1 MMARPDHCSLFDLV
15 VDLKLSDG
23 LREIS
28 ELQNH
33 QETLHLTI
41 RDEFPDDKRGIDGR
55 RDEPVAPGEVSDR
68 KFCSACQCSFES
80 REEQMEHYKLDWH
93 RFNLR
98 QRLAGRSP
106 ITVEEFEKKTGMGDV
121 SSISGSDSEDDESH
135 GEDESDGADGVISYG
150 GRLSTRVLLQNSQG
164 QYLCLYRCAV
174 QKRTNDSEANLV
186 DSLLNISEKTVW
198 VILMTGGGHFA
209 GAVYK
214 GKEVLQ
220 HKTFHRYTVR
230 AKRGTAQSVRDT
242 QNRGH
247 APKSAGAALRRYNEA
262 ALTKDIQ
269 ELLKNWAEY
278 LTQADAIF
286 LRTPKYNRS
295 VFFGGRGAPLEK
307 KDPRIRSIPFATRRA
322 TFSEITR
329 VHDVL
334 STLQIY
340 DKTTDVCSILSSS
353 KRTWQKKT
361 SNQTNQNAAVAHQV
375 DQQEDEEEE
384 EEEEEEVSVQLQ
396 IEEVM
401 LTTLDLREHE
411 LKPSKKKRRKR
422 KERKPEAT
430 EKEGKAMQ
438 REDFGSRELKD
449 ETGNVK
455 MGEEITEGKKNLKNN
470 ERDEEG
476 RGAPL
481 EKKDPRIRSI
491 PFATRRATF
500 SEITRVHDVLSTL
513 QIYDKTTDVCSILSS
528 SKRTWQKKTSNQT
541 NQNAAVAHQV
551 DQQEDEEEEE
561 EEEEVSVQL
570 QIEEVTLTTLDLR
583 EHELKPSKKKRRK
596 RKERKPEATEKEGK
610 AMQREDFGSRELKDE
625 TGNVKMGEEITE
637 GKKNLK
643 NNERDEEDEACA
655 LWEFSVR
662 DALYTACKTGDTEAL
677 HTLLKQDEHASI
689 RLLNTPIDSAGYT
702 LLHVASAAAQKHA
715 VQLLLE
721 MGSDPTCRDR
731 KGQTPYA
738 VAPDKESRN
747 MFRKFMAEHPN
758 KYDYAKAQVPGPLTA
773 EIESKKA
780 EKKKAQKAAKK
791 QREKEQREEKRR
803 EEEEQGEKRRFLAL
817 SDREKRALAAERRL
831 AEQVATAGGTLT
843 NIRRCWQCGES
854 LLGKVP
860 FEYLNYSFCSTRCVQ
875 THRKSNSAAKP

>member
-1 MMARPDHCSLFDLV
+1 MMARPDRCSLFDLV
-15 VDLKLSDG
+15 VDLKLTDG
-23 LREIS
+23 LRDIS
-28 ELQNH
+28 DMHNH

-41 RDEFPDDKRGIDGR
+41 REEFPDDKRGMDER
-55 RDEPVAPGEVSDR
+55 RDEVVSDR

-80 REEQMEHYKLDWH
+80 REEQVEHYKLDWH
-93 RFNLR
+93 RFNLK

-106 ITVEEFEKKTGMGDV
+106 VTVEEFEKKTGMGDV
-121 SSISGSDSEDDESH
+121 SSISGSDSEDEESRS
-135 GEDESDGADGVISYG
+135 EDDNDGVISYG
-150 GRLSTRVLLQNSQG
+150 GRLTTRVLLQNSQG

-174 QKRTNDSEANLV
+174 QKRTIDNGANLV
-186 DSLLNISEKTVW
+186 NSLLNISEKTVW

-230 AKRGTAQSVRDT
+230 AKRGTAQNVHDA
-242 QNRGH
+242 QNR
-247 APKSAGAALRRYNEA
+247 APKSAGSALRRYNEA

-278 LTQADAIF
+278 LMQADAIF

-295 VFFGGRGAPLEK
+295 VFFGGREAPLGK

-334 STLQIY
+334 SVLQIY
-340 DKTTDVCSILSSS
+340 DKTTDVSSILKLS
-353 KRTWQKKT
+353 KRTWLKKP
-361 SNQTNQNAAVAHQV
+361 SNKTNRIAAVGYQV
-375 DQQEDEEEE
+375 DQQEEEEE
-384 EEEEEEVSVQLQ
+384 DDDVSVQLQ
-396 IEEVM
+396 MEDLT
-401 LTTLDLREHE
+401 LTTVDLKEHE
-411 LKPSKKKRRKR
+411 IKPSKKKRRRR

-430 EKEGKAMQ
+430 EKEGKLMEK
-438 REDFGSRELKD
+438 EDFVSRELKD
-449 ETGNVK
+449 ETGNEK
-455 MGEEITEGKKNLKNN
+455 AEKEKTEGKKNTKNN
-470 ERDEEG
+470 E
-476 RGAPL
+476 
-481 EKKDPRIRSI
+481 
-491 PFATRRATF
+491 
-500 SEITRVHDVLSTL
+500 H
-513 QIYDKTTDVCSILSS
+513 
-528 SKRTWQKKTSNQT
+528 
-541 NQNAAVAHQV
+541 
-551 DQQEDEEEEE
+551 
-561 EEEEVSVQL
+561 
-570 QIEEVTLTTLDLR
+570 
-583 EHELKPSKKKRRK
+583 
-596 RKERKPEATEKEGK
+596 
-610 AMQREDFGSRELKDE
+610 
-625 TGNVKMGEEITE
+625 
-637 GKKNLK
+637 
-643 NNERDEEDEACA
+643 EEDEACV
-655 LWEFSVR
+655 LCEFSIR

-677 HTLLKQDEHASI
+677 RTLLEQYKHVLIQ
-689 RLLNTPIDSAGYT
+689 LLNTPIDSAGYT

-715 VQLLLE
+715 VTLLLE

-747 MFRKFMAEHPN
+747 MFRKFMAEQPN

-803 EEEEQGEKRRFLAL
+803 EEEEQEEKRRFLSL

-831 AEQVATAGGTLT
+831 AEQVATTGGTLT

-860 FEYLNYSFCSTRCVQ
+860 FEYLNYCFCSTRCVQ
-875 THRKSNSAAKP
+875 THHKNNSAAKM

>member
-1 MMARPDHCSLFDLV
+1 MMARPDRCSLFDLV
-15 VDLKLSDG
+15 VDLKLIDG

-41 RDEFPDDKRGIDGR
+41 REEFPDDKRGIDGR

-106 ITVEEFEKKTGMGDV
+106 VTVEEFEKKTGMGDV

-186 DSLLNISEKTVW
+186 DSLLNVSEKTVW

-307 KDPRIRSIPFATRRA
+307 KDSRIRSIPFATRRA

-375 DQQEDEEEE
+375 DHQE
-384 EEEEEEVSVQLQ
+384 
-396 IEEVM
+396 
-401 LTTLDLREHE
+401 
-411 LKPSKKKRRKR
+411 
-422 KERKPEAT
+422 
-430 EKEGKAMQ
+430 
-438 REDFGSRELKD
+438 
-449 ETGNVK
+449 
-455 MGEEITEGKKNLKNN
+455 
-470 ERDEEG
+470 
-476 RGAPL
+476 
-481 EKKDPRIRSI
+481 
-491 PFATRRATF
+491 
-500 SEITRVHDVLSTL
+500 
-513 QIYDKTTDVCSILSS
+513 
-528 SKRTWQKKTSNQT
+528 
-541 NQNAAVAHQV
+541 
-551 DQQEDEEEEE
+551 EEEEE

-643 NNERDEEDEACA
+643 NNKRDEEDEACA

-803 EEEEQGEKRRFLAL
+803 EEEEQEEKRRFLAL

-875 THRKSNSAAKP
+875 THRKSNTAAKP